1 MQSSSRLR
9 TRNFM
14 YSTLKEEPRW
24 HAALAVV
31 AILALYAT
39 LPPRIIVGPFW
50 LLPLLVLGILVPLL
64 ILAPHRH
71 RENERARF
79 ASIAHIAIL
88 SVFNV
93 ATIALFLV
101 QLLTTHHHRIFTGEQ
116 LLVAAVQ
123 IWLTNMLVYALWFW
137 EIDGGG
143 PSARCHQS
151 FVDNPELGDFMFS
164 QSLLDPELRAKL
176 NWRPRFLDYLF
187 LAFTNATAFS
197 PTDTFPLTSLGKVLM
212 MAEAL
217 TSLVTIA
224 IVAGRAINILGS

>member
-1 MQSSSRLR
+1 MNAVLP
-9 TRNFM
+9 
-14 YSTLKEEPRW
+14 EEPRW

-64 ILAPHRH
+64 ILSPHRH
-71 RENERARF
+71 RESERARM

-88 SVFNV
+88 GVFNV
-93 ATIALFLV
+93 ATIVLFLV
-101 QLLTTHHHRIFTGEQ
+101 QLITEHHHRIFTGEE
-116 LLVAAVQ
+116 LLLAAVQ
-123 IWLTNMLVYALWFW
+123 IWFTNILVYALWFW

-143 PSARCHQS
+143 PPARCHQD
-151 FVDNPELGDFMFS
+151 FIDNPELGDFMFS

-176 NWRPRFLDYLF
+176 NWRPRFIDYLF
-187 LAFTNATAFS
+187 LSFTNATAFS
-197 PTDTFPLTSLGKVLM
+197 PTDTFPLTALGKTLM

-224 IVAGRAINILGS
+224 IVAGRAINILGT